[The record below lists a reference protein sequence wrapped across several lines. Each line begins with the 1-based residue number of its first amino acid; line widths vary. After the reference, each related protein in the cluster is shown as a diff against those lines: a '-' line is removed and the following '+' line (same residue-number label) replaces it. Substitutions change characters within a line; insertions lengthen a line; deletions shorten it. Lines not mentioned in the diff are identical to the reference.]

1 VPITEKNI
9 MNRLYLVAGG
19 LFVFAILVVVK
30 LVDIQMIKV
39 NGKTYKEL
47 AAQKTEQMFTIEPNR
62 GNIYSDDGSLLAA
75 SVAKYEIRFDTNT
88 VKPKVWE
95 ENIGPLCDSLGVLFN
110 KPSSYYRQMLRKARA
125 NKNGYKLIA
134 RNVSYLDYARMRKF
148 PMFRLGPNKGGFMEK
163 HRVVREYPLGKMAAR
178 SIGYERVD
186 EKGYYTRVGL
196 DGAFGNSFLRGQE
209 GKRLKQK
216 SAGSQWKPVGF
227 NNTIEPKDGQDI
239 VTTIN
244 ANIQDIAHHALLEQ
258 LEKYKADHGS
268 VVVMETKTGEIKA
281 ISNLG
286 RTEEGTY
293 YEKLNYA
300 VGESHEPGSTF
311 KLMSLVAAL
320 EDKVVDTSTVVD
332 TEKGRFRVYDRTVRD
347 SKWGGYG
354 KISVAEAFAVSSNT
368 AFAKIIHE
376 NYKDRPEKFVN
387 RLMNMGLHEDLELP
401 IVGEGQPV
409 IRYPGDKGWSGIS
422 LAWMS
427 HGYEVS
433 MTPMQTLAFYNAIAN
448 DGEMV
453 RPRFLKEARIGGKV
467 LKKFEKEVINPSIC
481 SKETVKKAQQL
492 LKDVVESDMGTG
504 SGLYS
509 KNFSMAGKTGTC
521 QKNYVA
527 QDPDKLA
534 YISSFVG
541 YFPAENPKYSCIV
554 VIHEPDKSVGY
565 YGADVSG
572 PVFKK
577 LAQKI
582 YTNSPAI
589 DKVLPESPKNGAL
602 KEEYEEYYAKAQ
614 MEYTQIPDLE
624 GMSGM
629 DAISILEN
637 LGVKVEVKGN
647 GKVKGQSIKAGTSLG
662 KVEKIVLDL
671 S

>member
-1 VPITEKNI
+1 MAISEKNI

-19 LFVFAILVVVK
+19 LLVFAIAVVVK
-30 LVDIQMIKV
+30 LVDIQMVKGEV
-39 NGKTYKEL
+39 YK
-47 AAQKTEQMFTIEPNR
+47 AKAVQKTEQMFTIEPNR
-62 GNIYSDDGSLLAA
+62 GNIYADDGSLLAA
-75 SVAKYEIRFDTNT
+75 SVAKYEIRFDANT
-88 VKPKVWE
+88 VKSKVWE
-95 ENIGPLCDSLGVLFN
+95 ENLTPLCDSLGVLFN
-110 KPSSYYRQMLRKARA
+110 KPSSYYKQLLRKARA
-125 NKNGYKLIA
+125 NRNGYQLIA
-134 RNVSYLDYARMRKF
+134 RNVSYLDYARMRNF
-148 PMFRLGPNKGGFMEK
+148 PMFRLGPNKGGFIEK
-163 HRVVREYPLGKMAAR
+163 HSVVREYPLGKMAAR

-196 DGAFGNSFLRGQE
+196 DGAFGATFLRGQE

-227 NNTIEPKDGQDI
+227 DNIIEPKDGQDI

-244 ANIQDIAHHALLEQ
+244 SNIQDIAHHALLGQ
-258 LEKYKADHGS
+258 LEKYKADHGC

-286 RTEEGTY
+286 RTKEGTY

-320 EDKVVDTSTVVD
+320 EDQVVDTSTIVD
-332 TEKGRFRVYDRTVRD
+332 TEKGRWRVYDRTVKD

-376 NYKDRPEKFVN
+376 NYKDRPELFVN
-387 RLMNMGLHEDLELP
+387 RLMNMGLHEDLSLP

-409 IRYPGDKGWSGIS
+409 LRYPGDKGWSGIS

-427 HGYEVS
+427 HGYEVA
-433 MTPMQTLAFYNAIAN
+433 MTPIQTLAFYNAIAN

-453 RPRFLKEARIGGKV
+453 RPRFLKEARVGGKV
-467 LKKFEKEVINPSIC
+467 IERFEKEVINPSIC
-481 SKETVKKAQQL
+481 SKETVRKTQQL
-492 LKDVVESDMGTG
+492 LKDVVEKDYGTG

-509 KNFSMAGKTGTC
+509 SYFSMAGKTGTC

-541 YFPAENPKYSCIV
+541 YFPAENPEYSCIV

-572 PVFKK
+572 PVFKSM
-577 LAQKI
+577 AQKI
-582 YTNSPAI
+582 YSNSPVV
-589 DKVLPESPKNGAL
+589 DKVMPNSLPD
-602 KEEYEEYYAKAQ
+602 KELNDTYTNFYAEAQ
-614 MEYTQIPDLE
+614 KEFQGIPDLK

-629 DAISILEN
+629 DAIAILEN
-637 LGVKVEVKGN
+637 LGFSVEVKGN
-647 GKVKGQSIKAGTSLG
+647 GKVKKQTIEYGREIKNVK
-662 KVEKIVLDL
+662 KVVLEL

>member
-1 VPITEKNI
+1 MPISEKNI

-19 LFVFAILVVVK
+19 LFVFAIAVVVK
-30 LVDIQMIKV
+30 LVNIQMVK
-39 NGKTYKEL
+39 GDEYKAKAL
-47 AAQKTEQMFTIEPNR
+47 QKTEQMFTIEPNR
-62 GNIYSDDGSLLAA
+62 GNIYADDGSLLAA
-75 SVAKYEIRFDTNT
+75 SVARYEIRFDANT
-88 VKPKVWE
+88 VKQKVWE
-95 ENIGPLCDSLGVLFN
+95 ENIGPLCDSLGELFD
-110 KPSSYYRQMLRKARA
+110 KPSAHYLQLLRKARA

-134 RNVSYLDYARMRKF
+134 RNVSYLDYARMRTF
-148 PMFRLGPNKGGFMEK
+148 PMFRLGPNKGGFIEK

-178 SIGYERVD
+178 SIGYERID
-186 EKGYYTRVGL
+186 EDGYYTRVGL
-196 DGAFGNSFLRGQE
+196 DGAFGATYLRGQE

-227 NNTIEPKDGQDI
+227 NNTVEPQDGQDI

-244 ANIQDIAHHALLEQ
+244 TNIQDIAHHALLGQ
-258 LEKYKADHGS
+258 LEKYQANHGC
-268 VVVMETKTGEIKA
+268 VVVMETKTGAIKA

-293 YEKLNYA
+293 YERLNYA

-320 EDKVVDTSTVVD
+320 EDKVIDTSTVVD
-332 TEKGRFRVYDRTVRD
+332 TEKGRWKLYDRVVRD

-354 KISVAEAFAVSSNT
+354 KISVSDAFAVSSNT

-387 RLMNMGLHEDLELP
+387 RLMNMGLHEDLNLP

-409 IRYPGDKGWSGIS
+409 LRYPGDKGWSGIS

-427 HGYEVS
+427 YGYEVS
-433 MTPMQTLAFYNAIAN
+433 MTPLQTLAFYNAIAN
-448 DGEMV
+448 NGEMV
-453 RPRFLKEARIGGKV
+453 RPRFLKEARLGNKV
-467 LKKFEKEVINPSIC
+467 IKKFDKEVMNPSIC
-481 SKETVKKAQQL
+481 SKETVQKVQQL
-492 LKDVVESDMGTG
+492 LKDVVTRDLGTG
-504 SGLYS
+504 NGLFS
-509 KNFSMAGKTGTC
+509 SNFSIAGKTGTC

-541 YFPAENPKYSCIV
+541 YFPADNPKYSCIV

-572 PVFKK
+572 PVFKS

-582 YTNSPAI
+582 YSNSPI
-589 DKVLPESPKNGAL
+589 TDRVELEGTDPKTL
-602 KEEYEEYYAKAQ
+602 DEEYKQYYAQAQ
-614 MEYTQIPDLE
+614 KPHQTLPNLK

-637 LGVKVEVKGN
+637 LGLQVEVEGN
-647 GKVKGQSIKAGTSLG
+647 GKVNEQSVKTGTSIKTIK
-662 KVEKIVLDL
+662 KVVLKL

>member
-1 VPITEKNI
+1 VAISEKNI

-19 LFVFAILVVVK
+19 LLVFAIAVVIK
-30 LVDIQMIKV
+30 LVDIQMV
-39 NGKTYKEL
+39 RGEVYK
-47 AAQKTEQMFTIEPNR
+47 AKAVQKTEKMFTIEPNR
-62 GNIYSDDGSLLAA
+62 GNIYADDGSLLAA
-75 SVAKYEIRFDTNT
+75 SVARYEIRFDANT
-88 VKPKVWE
+88 VKTKVWQ
-95 ENIGPLCDSLGVLFN
+95 ENIGPLCDSLAKLFN
-110 KPSSYYRQMLRKARA
+110 KPSLHYRQMLRKARA

-134 RNVSYLDYARMRKF
+134 RNVSYLDYARMRNF
-148 PMFRLGPNKGGFMEK
+148 PMFRLGPHKGGFIEK
-163 HRVVREYPLGKMAAR
+163 HKVVREYPLGKMAAR

-186 EKGYYTRVGL
+186 DKGYYTRVGL
-196 DGAFGNSFLRGQE
+196 DGAFGATFLRGQE

-227 NNTIEPKDGQDI
+227 DNIIEPKDGQDV

-244 ANIQDIAHHALLEQ
+244 TNIQDIAHHALLGQ
-258 LEKYKADHGS
+258 LEKYKADHGC
-268 VVVMETKTGEIKA
+268 VVVMETKTGAIKA

-332 TEKGRFRVYDRTVRD
+332 TEKGRYRVYDRIVRD

-354 KISVAEAFAVSSNT
+354 EISVSEAFALSSNT

-376 NYKDRPEKFVN
+376 NYKERPEKFVN
-387 RLMNMGLHEDLELP
+387 RLMNMGLHEDLQLP

-409 IRYPGDKGWSGIS
+409 LRYPGDKGWSGIS

-427 HGYEVS
+427 HGYEVA
-433 MTPMQTLAFYNAIAN
+433 MTPLQTLAFYNGIAN

-453 RPRFLKEARIGGKV
+453 RPRFLKEARVGSKV
-467 LKKFEKEVINPSIC
+467 IKRFDKEVVNPSIC

-492 LKDVVESDMGTG
+492 LKDVVEKDFGTG
-504 SGLYS
+504 NGLYTS
-509 KNFSMAGKTGTC
+509 NFSMAGKTGTC

-527 QDPDKLA
+527 RDPDKLA

-541 YFPAENPKYSCIV
+541 YFPADDPQYSCIV

-572 PVFKK
+572 PVFKSM
-577 LAQKI
+577 AQKI
-582 YTNSPAI
+582 YSNSPVI
-589 DKVLPESPKNGAL
+589 DKVFPKNKVGDELDEDFKA
-602 KEEYEEYYAKAQ
+602 YYAKAQ
-614 MEYTQIPDLE
+614 KEYQGIPDVK

-637 LGVKVEVKGN
+637 LGIQVEVKGN
-647 GKVKGQSIKAGTSLG
+647 GKVKNQSIKVG
-662 KVEKIVLDL
+662 KEIKDVKKVVLEL